1 MYPQRHH
8 ALLWQ
13 ALDGIV
19 WSCHEHSVA
28 RCSPLDRGPSAA
40 VVRMQED
47 DLAHYGRSLR
57 RRGTARRQA
66 SRPLQSD
73 ADLPGSSLRAT
84 AGSVGPRTQSLKP
97 FQARP

>member
-1 MYPQRHH
+1 M
-8 ALLWQ
+8 
-13 ALDGIV
+13 
-19 WSCHEHSVA
+19 
-28 RCSPLDRGPSAA
+28 
-40 VVRMQED
+40 VRAQED

-84 AGSVGPRTQSLKP
+84 AGSVGPRTQLLKP
-97 FQARP
+97 FQASPPGDLCHSSDICWSWGEILGPHSWESPHTPLHQAYP

>member
-1 MYPQRHH
+1 M
-8 ALLWQ
+8 
-13 ALDGIV
+13 
-19 WSCHEHSVA
+19 A
-28 RCSPLDRGPSAA
+28 RCSPLVKGLSAA
-40 VVRMQED
+40 AVRVQED

-66 SRPLQSD
+66 SRPLQAD

-84 AGSVGPRTQSLKP
+84 AGSLGPRTHSLKP

>member
-1 MYPQRHH
+1 M
-8 ALLWQ
+8 
-13 ALDGIV
+13 
-19 WSCHEHSVA
+19 A
-28 RCSPLDRGPSAA
+28 RA
-40 VVRMQED
+40 QED

-73 ADLPGSSLRAT
+73 ADLPGGSLRAT
-84 AGSVGPRTQSLKP
+84 AGSTGPRTQSLKP